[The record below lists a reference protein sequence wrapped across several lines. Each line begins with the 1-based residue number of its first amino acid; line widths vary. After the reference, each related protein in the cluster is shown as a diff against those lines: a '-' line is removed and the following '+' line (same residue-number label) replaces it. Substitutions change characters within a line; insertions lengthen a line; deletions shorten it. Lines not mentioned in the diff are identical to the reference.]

1 MPNVYCAVDSC
12 EFSDSGK
19 CKKDSVRVNANA
31 KVPDTTTGECTA
43 CASYSPKK
51 C

>member
-1 MPNVYCAVDSC
+1 MPNVYCAVDTC
-12 EFSDSGK
+12 EFSDCGK
-19 CKKDSVRVNANA
+19 CKKDTVRVNSNSSA
-31 KVPDTTTGECTA
+31 PTTETSDCTA